1 MTEVTSTNDPDMLI
15 NHFESSLYLHYYL
28 SSWNN
33 AVIAVLCCKC
43 TSKPSTKCEIVFKSH
58 FSFWIQSYGLEFRCQ
73 EALKHILA
81 GFCTPEMDRKF
92 DQGTFVSRK
101 VTVAEV
107 LLYLN
112 ILYRNMLQLRQLP
125 LVSSLTVRK

>member
-1 MTEVTSTNDPDMLI
+1 M
-15 NHFESSLYLHYYL
+15 
-28 SSWNN
+28 
-33 AVIAVLCCKC
+33 
-43 TSKPSTKCEIVFKSH
+43 
-58 FSFWIQSYGLEFRCQ
+58 QSYGLEFRCQ

-112 ILYRNMLQLRQLP
+112 ILYRNMLQLQQLP
-125 LVSSLTVRK
+125 LVSSLTVKNEETRILPIVFIINQKGTCTFYEIQFYQFL